1 MMMFESSV
9 FCLLLLPR
17 KQQQFFDTF
26 FRGGISLLVLFSN
39 NVKEKKKKTHGRNF
53 GVVERDFGCVW
64 TDDFGATS
72 SSSKIPARQKKD
84 TVQ

>member
-1 MMMFESSV
+1 MMFESSV

-26 FRGGISLLVLFSN
+26 FRGGISLLVLFSNN

-72 SSSKIPARQKKD
+72 SSSKIPASS
-84 TVQ
+84 

>member
-1 MMMFESSV
+1 MFESSV

-39 NVKEKKKKTHGRNF
+39 IVKEKKRKHMGEILDVFGRMIF
-53 GVVERDFGCVW
+53 GHLRRQKYPQVR
-64 TDDFGATS
+64 
-72 SSSKIPARQKKD
+72 KINESARQKKD